1 MSSWSRVIS
10 FDELAR
16 RDIMYFLPPGG
27 MDNGVFAGNW
37 VQLADLDGDDVQPVL
52 HRLADADVGG
62 HVASPGG
69 RRRDPHR
76 VVIHRLYVDAM
87 QYGAAES
94 VLLEYLRDKRRQSTD
109 QSTNRSRYGRNR
121 SANSATSS
129 PRSSG

>member
-10 FDELAR
+10 FDELAQ

-27 MDNGVFAGNW
+27 LDNGVFASNW
-37 VQLADLDGDDVQPVL
+37 VQLADLDADDVAPVL
-52 HRLADADVGG
+52 ERLAGADVGG

-69 RRRDPHR
+69 GRRDPRR

-87 QYGAAES
+87 QYGSAES
-94 VLLEYLRDKRRQSTD
+94 VLLDYLRDKRR
-109 QSTNRSRYGRNR
+109 QSTNRSRYGRNS
-121 SANSATSS
+121 SASSVTSS

>member
-10 FDELAR
+10 FDQLAQ

-27 MDNGVFAGNW
+27 TDNGVFAGNW
-37 VQLADLDGDDVQPVL
+37 VQLADLDGDDIEPVL
-52 HRLADADVGG
+52 RRLAAADVGG

-69 RRRDPHR
+69 GRRGPRR

-87 QYGAAES
+87 QFGAAET

-109 QSTNRSRYGRNR
+109 QSTNRSRYARNR
-121 SANSATSS
+121 SVNSATSS

>member
-16 RDIMYFLPPGG
+16 RDVMYFLPPGG

-37 VQLADLDGDDVQPVL
+37 VQLADLDAEDVAPVL
-52 HRLADADVGG
+52 QRLADADVGG

-69 RRRDPHR
+69 GRKDPHR

-87 QYGAAES
+87 QYGSAES
-94 VLLEYLRDKRRQSTD
+94 VLLDYLRDKRR
-109 QSTNRSRYGRNR
+109 QSTNRSRYGRNS
-121 SANSATSS
+121 SASSATSS

>member
-16 RDIMYFLPPGG
+16 RDVMYFLPPGG

-37 VQLADLDGDDVQPVL
+37 VQLADLDAEDVAPVL
-52 HRLADADVGG
+52 QRLADADVGG

-69 RRRDPHR
+69 GRRNPRR

-87 QYGAAES
+87 QYGNAES
-94 VLLEYLRDKRRQSTD
+94 VLLDYLRDKRRQSTK
-109 QSTNRSRYGRNR
+109 RSRYGRNS